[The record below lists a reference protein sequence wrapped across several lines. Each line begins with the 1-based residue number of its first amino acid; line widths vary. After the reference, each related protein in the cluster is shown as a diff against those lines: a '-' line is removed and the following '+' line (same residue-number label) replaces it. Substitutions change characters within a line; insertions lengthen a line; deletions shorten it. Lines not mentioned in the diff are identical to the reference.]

1 MQKRLFSVND
11 KIYNLIIKLSNDEE
25 EDDDESLDIK
35 NKIINYKIFLKR
47 LASYKFKDK
56 NDGEELPK
64 IKLKF

>member
-1 MQKRLFSVND
+1 M
-11 KIYNLIIKLSNDEE
+11 SNDEE